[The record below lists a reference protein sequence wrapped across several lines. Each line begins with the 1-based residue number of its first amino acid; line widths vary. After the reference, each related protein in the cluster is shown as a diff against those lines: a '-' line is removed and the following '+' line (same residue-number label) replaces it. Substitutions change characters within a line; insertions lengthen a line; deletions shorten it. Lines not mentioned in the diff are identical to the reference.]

1 MSSDVILVDENDQEV
16 GLMEKYSAHELG
28 LLHRAFSVFI
38 FNKKNELLL
47 QQRAATKY
55 HSPSQWANTCCSH
68 PYPSETLDDAANR
81 RLKEEM
87 GLSCE
92 LHKLFSFTYKATM
105 DNGLI
110 EHEID
115 HVFVGNCEQN
125 PLPNPEEVAQFK
137 WISINDLRNEINDNP
152 QHYTEWLKIIF
163 EHHYDQFIQVT
174 S

>member
-1 MSSDVILVDENDQEV
+1 MSANVILVDENDQEV

>member
-1 MSSDVILVDENDQEV
+1 MSTDVILVDENDQEIGV
-16 GLMEKYSAHELG
+16 MEKNSAHELG

-38 FNKKNELLL
+38 FNEKNELLL

-55 HSPSQWANTCCSH
+55 HSPNQWANTCCSH
-68 PYPSETLDDAANR
+68 PYPNETLDDAASR

-87 GLSCE
+87 GISCE

-125 PLPNPEEVAQFK
+125 PQPNPEEVAQFK
-137 WISINDLRNEINDNP
+137 WISINDLKKEMIDYP
-152 QHYTEWLKIIF
+152 QQYTEWFKIIF
-163 EHHYDQFIQVT
+163 KYHSDQFIQVT

>member
-1 MSSDVILVDENDQEV
+1 MSTDVILVDENDQEI
-16 GLMEKYSAHELG
+16 GLMEKNSAHELG

-38 FNKKNELLL
+38 FNEKNELLL

-55 HSPSQWANTCCSH
+55 HSPNQWANTCCSH
-68 PYPSETLDDAANR
+68 PYPNETLDDAASR

-87 GLSCE
+87 GISCE

-125 PLPNPEEVAQFK
+125 PQPNPEEVAQFK
-137 WISINDLRNEINDNP
+137 WISINDLTKEMMDYP
-152 QHYTEWLKIIF
+152 QQYTEWIKIIF
-163 EHHYDQFIQVT
+163 EYHSDQFIQVT

>member
-1 MSSDVILVDENDQEV
+1 MSANVILVDENDQEV

-174 S
+174 T